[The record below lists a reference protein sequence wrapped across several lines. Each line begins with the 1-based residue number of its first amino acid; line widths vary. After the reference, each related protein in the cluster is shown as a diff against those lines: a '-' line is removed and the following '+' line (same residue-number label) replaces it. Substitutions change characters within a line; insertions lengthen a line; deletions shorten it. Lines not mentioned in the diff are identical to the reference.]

1 MRKSLTF
8 VHGRRIEGDVT
19 PTARFIMGDEGNS
32 FFVFLIRIRGQWY
45 FKGEDILM
53 EEEVEF
59 LWNGGGL
66 KRWGFLKN
74 FCGIFFECTRGCMG
88 VYMKES

>member
-1 MRKSLTF
+1 
-8 VHGRRIEGDVT
+8 
-19 PTARFIMGDEGNS
+19 
-32 FFVFLIRIRGQWY
+32 
-45 FKGEDILM
+45 M

-74 FCGIFFECTRGCMG
+74 FCRIFFECTRGCMG